1 MKFRQFGLIAVALC
15 VPASMYPQK
24 PTKMWTADLN
34 TNTDFANRSKLWEG
48 LLKPPFIHFVSDS
61 QIICDFY
68 DGQEREFDLSVPL
81 SGYHVLAVDASTGG
95 FGKELTFQAFDDDS
109 RALPT
114 DDGGF
119 IVFTGRDLRKYDRNF
134 LPNLTY
140 PTPREPLS
148 SDRIWLV
155 KDRLWVDISPSGKT
169 IMLYYR
175 PHGENRPVQWTWIRT
190 NDFRVIRNIPG
201 PPTLLIRASEDAAI
215 FNDASDEELFS
226 ESNKSSI
233 CEHCDAHFLTD
244 GLLFLDKRK
253 SYSIQTTGGKQL
265 TTGRLKMDAKD
276 LAIAA
281 SATRLAYITG
291 GYVGW
296 GFPIATHYDNIVASI
311 VVRDWTTN
319 EVIAQI
325 PLEEAV
331 TNPSD
336 GLNQTALALS
346 PDGQRLVVLVHHV
359 LTLYRLP

>member
-1 MKFRQFGLIAVALC
+1 
-15 VPASMYPQK
+15 
-24 PTKMWTADLN
+24 
-34 TNTDFANRSKLWEG
+34 
-48 LLKPPFIHFVSDS
+48 
-61 QIICDFY
+61 
-68 DGQEREFDLSVPL
+68 
-81 SGYHVLAVDASTGG
+81 
-95 FGKELTFQAFDDDS
+95 
-109 RALPT
+109 
-114 DDGGF
+114 
-119 IVFTGRDLRKYDRNF
+119 
-134 LPNLTY
+134 
-140 PTPREPLS
+140 
-148 SDRIWLV
+148 
-155 KDRLWVDISPSGKT
+155 
-169 IMLYYR
+169 
-175 PHGENRPVQWTWIRT
+175 VQWTWIRT

-346 PDGQRLVVLVHHV
+346 PDGQRLAVLVHHV